1 MCIATVDCWCIF
13 SVIFGSLPSPS
24 FFGYNGSFIAL
35 FDGWHG
41 IPRCPVWWWRSCHWH
56 HAMYT
61 RICVHISVA
70 TILTQSP
77 SPAKNKVSSHSC
89 HLYPCC
95 ILFFTLCIFLHSHF
109 QCHHCHLL
117 GLLDFELVV
126 LFMIEGWH
134 LQINLGV
141 EIQHLGIC
149 WCLAQFQ
156 QLFVSTLHKIFTW
169 MKKWHSNLQLN
180 SNRFQFFA

>member
-1 MCIATVDCWCIF
+1 MEKGSAWNRVLEFWDFIVIQLKWQEGGHPFHESVNSVCIATVDCWCVF

-56 HAMYT
+56 HAMYS

-77 SPAKNKVSSHSC
+77 SPARTKFHLIAVIFIRVAFCFSPFAFSYIPISSATIATS
-89 HLYPCC
+89 
-95 ILFFTLCIFLHSHF
+95 
-109 QCHHCHLL
+109 
-117 GLLDFELVV
+117 
-126 LFMIEGWH
+126 
-134 LQINLGV
+134 
-141 EIQHLGIC
+141 
-149 WCLAQFQ
+149 
-156 QLFVSTLHKIFTW
+156 
-169 MKKWHSNLQLN
+169 
-180 SNRFQFFA
+180 